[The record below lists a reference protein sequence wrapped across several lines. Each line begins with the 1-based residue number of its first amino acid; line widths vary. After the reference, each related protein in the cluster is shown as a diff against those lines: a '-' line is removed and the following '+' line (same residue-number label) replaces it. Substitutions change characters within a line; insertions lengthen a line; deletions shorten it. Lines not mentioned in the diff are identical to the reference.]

1 MIRTMVLRTLL
12 LASLLSID
20 VHAQLAVSANNRY
33 ITQNGEPIHFT
44 GTAAW
49 ALTNLTLND
58 AKLFMDS
65 CFTHNINWLEVSFPN
80 PSGFGGPANGNGAN
94 PWSGSQTFASAINEP
109 YWAYIDSL
117 VDYAETKGIYFNVYM
132 NTLGGSDIYGFNAE
146 IAASSAAVMKAWGE
160 FIGNRFASR
169 TNIIYTM
176 GEDANPTSYMAKM
189 ESTMVGIRNYDTD
202 ALISGRA
209 EQETTVDTYWPPA
222 RMSFGGIYPYW
233 TTYEVDRI
241 YTWGWDEYNRIP
253 VKPSR
258 MAEGWYINEHD
269 PSISA
274 VGTRTQA
281 WYGLLAGLLVGQTF
295 GTCPVWTFGFSDFG
309 QPNCT
314 GLDWKLQLD
323 DAGMVMSKH
332 YSNLVNSR
340 YWYKLI
346 PDTAAIFL
354 TSGYGTG
361 QTRAL
366 AAKANDGSSIIAY
379 SPDSKTL
386 TFNPT
391 TMTGDSVR
399 VYLFNPATGGVTF
412 VGNEETGD
420 NFTVATTGERV
431 VVIDSEVFDNFFDA
445 PGGEPPLP
453 RKKVMAYYNQW
464 LQQLSPSW
472 KVPWQIDWSGIDYV
486 VHFYDGDAVFTNP
499 PYLRVLK
506 DSAFGGTHT
515 LPDSILIQH
524 WFTDC
529 GLGCYPVNYQ
539 DSLIKYV
546 HLAGGKVLFDLQ
558 DVVPDNLNVVMS
570 DSTASQ
576 VLADGTIAYIKRKGY
591 DGYEIDSESWSVPTP
606 GDEEAGYARFVRMTN
621 RIDPNMEVFIS
632 ASTGAWN
639 DWNLLDTSLVGGWV
653 IQTYELE
660 FAWDSDNSWNA
671 NWYGSPLFST
681 GVPPQINGQS
691 INTLGP
697 PQWVNT
703 TGVPKQKMWIGIP
716 AYGRQLLGSND
727 GLFERWTGGITY
739 DSYATITGLSGTK
752 FFDDNAKVPRIEHG
766 TSFATFEDS
775 LSIWWKM
782 KYVMDSSYAGVFVYD
797 MDNDGAN
804 RKVLN
809 WSMQIRDNFSE
820 GAAASVPTVTT
831 TAISN
836 VTTTTMSSGGDVT
849 SDGGATVTVRGI
861 CWSYTGTPTV
871 ADNTTSDGTGTG
883 SYTSSITGLQGN
895 KTVYVRAYATNS
907 VGDGYG
913 TEVNSTTL
921 KYMGV
926 LK

>member
-1 MIRTMVLRTLL
+1 MRIPRLPVGQVLL
-12 LASLLSID
+12 LLVPTILFG
-20 VHAQLAVSANNRY
+20 QTFPLQVSTNNRY
-33 ITQNGEPIHFT
+33 LEDQASNSFLMVGDSPWSLMVVPTYAKADEYLS
-44 GTAAW
+44 ARD
-49 ALTNLTLND
+49 TLGFNTI
-58 AKLFMDS
+58 LVQLIE
-65 CFTHNINWLEVSFPN
+65 NE
-80 PSGFGGPANGNGAN
+80 FGGPANANGDSPFSGTAFQSAENEDYFLFCDSVIDRATALGFTIMLFPAYIGYECGAEGWCAEIQAASVAQMKSWGEYAGNRYKNNPNIIWVISGDAQASLYAGVREKLDSVARGIKLADTVYPN
-94 PWSGSQTFASAINEP
+94 RIMTTHNQPWSTAVDDWDGSGGRYWLTLNSIYHYDYDWYDEANAVYSVSPTMPFYALENWYEASGDLP
-109 YWAYIDSL
+109 
-117 VDYAETKGIYFNVYM
+117 
-132 NTLGGSDIYGFNAE
+132 
-146 IAASSAAVMKAWGE
+146 SAQE
-160 FIGNRFASR
+160 
-169 TNIIYTM
+169 
-176 GEDANPTSYMAKM
+176 
-189 ESTMVGIRNYDTD
+189 
-202 ALISGRA
+202 LRA
-209 EQETTVDTYWPPA
+209 Q
-222 RMSFGGIYPYW
+222 SYW
-233 TTYEVDRI
+233 TT
-241 YTWGWDEYNRIP
+241 
-253 VKPSR
+253 
-258 MAEGWYINEHD
+258 
-269 PSISA
+269 
-274 VGTRTQA
+274 
-281 WYGLLAGLLVGQTF
+281 LAGGIGHTF
-295 GTCPVWTFGFSDFG
+295 GNFPMWYFGAGWEASMDDQG
-309 QPNCT
+309 SLNMWHY
-314 GLDWKLQLD
+314 GKLFQ
-323 DAGMVMSKH
+323 
-332 YSNLVNSR
+332 SR
-340 YWYKLI
+340 YWHKLV
-346 PDTAAIFL
+346 PDITNTVL

-361 QTRAL
+361 TTLAT
-366 AAKANDGSSIIAY
+366 AAKASDGSSIIAY

-386 TFNPT
+386 TFDPT
-391 TMTGDSVR
+391 TMMGDSVR

-412 VGNEETGD
+412 VGNEDTGD

-431 VVIDSEVFDNFFDA
+431 VVIDSENYDNFFAA
-445 PGGEPPLP
+445 PGGATPLP

-486 VHFYDGDAVFTNP
+486 VHFYDGDAVFTSP

-558 DVVPDNLNVVMS
+558 DVIPNNLNVVMS

-576 VLADGTIAYIKRKGY
+576 VLADGMMAYIQRKGY
-591 DGYEIDSESWSVPTP
+591 DGYEIDAESWSVPTP

-621 RIDPNMEVFIS
+621 RIDPNVEVFIS
-632 ASTGAWN
+632 GSTGAWN
-639 DWNLLDTSLVGGWV
+639 DWNTLDTSLVDGWV
-653 IQTYELE
+653 VQTYEFE
-660 FAWDSDNSWNA
+660 FAWDSNNSWNA
-671 NWYGSPLFST
+671 NWYLSPLRST
-681 GVPPQINGQS
+681 GVPAQINGQS

-797 MDNDGAN
+797 MDNDGGN
-804 RKVLN
+804 RNVLN

-836 VTTTTMSSGGDVT
+836 VTTTTMSSGGNVT
-849 SDGGATVTVRGI
+849 DDGGATVTARGV
-861 CWSYTGTPTV
+861 CWNYTGTPTV
-871 ADNTTSDGTGTG
+871 EDNTTSDGSGTG
-883 SYTSSITGLQGN
+883 SFTSSITGLQGN

-913 TEVNSTTL
+913 TEVNSTTS
-921 KYMGV
+921 KYMRV